1 MPLVKC
7 PDCEEMVSPR
17 VDKCPFCGCPA
28 KFFEQ
33 KEVQEKKKTEPT
45 APKVSFSFGRHGIS
59 YSKDVASF
67 AAYFGAYLQAADI
80 AQKGMSEIYNSVG
93 SIGKALELLPDK
105 ANGYIYELIDK
116 GTQLLYSKGVFMTPQ
131 NFYEKYHRRYAIDYG
146 RFYDVTL
153 EQYSDILDM
162 KRSLDSYREAVKA
175 SRSRWQGGG
184 FGVSGAIKG
193 AATAAALN
201 MGSDFL
207 HAFGDSSREKR
218 DNETIQR
225 KLKELYRQSEGQL
238 CYSIKSCVMGVCYAM
253 CEELKAINFFEKT
266 IRIDRK
272 EAEVIYENTKNYAVD
287 KDEIQKNMIQCIIL
301 YPGERKY
308 YEPFKDDIINGNTE
322 VKEFLRFWDIEFLL
336 KDIFEQQEKQVGLRK
351 CQNEFDSFMLDKGID
366 KIDFE
371 NVCDQTVALLLIWLH
386 EYGKEIASTGEYA
399 QKIKKYFEKYKK
411 WLSQADYLVAEGAS
425 IIDYFPE
432 TYRFEDF
439 YLLCAEMEKY
449 LEIET
454 LESVSTYISVDSIY
468 DLKNVEKITLEE
480 GDQVLAYCD
489 TSTMKSGKKALI
501 ITEHYV
507 VDTKA
512 SIKIRVLDV
521 KKIKFNKSSNGE
533 FYIQIADAK
542 SMIQYSCREITRA
555 KYGAY
560 DVAAAYYLLYFFK
573 AIMVRY
579 GGNKYLEVA
588 EPLKKENESIDYKKV
603 ETYRNYLEDYQNKF
617 RVQLNLDFMEK
628 FRRRFK
634 CCLDQCIDAE
644 NEIICMYDY
653 EIDDN
658 VILERIGKNIYGQY
672 VLFSNQFITVTDHK
686 LYLNGSKYELNEIKE
701 IMVFHNAAKKHQ
713 MRVYLSLK
721 DRNEIIK
728 YEDDSE
734 MENFELL
741 LFMIDIAIENLLW
754 KNPVKSY
761 LSAKSDGYS
770 YSEYLCDKCGSIKFK
785 NAISLAGRKC
795 ENCGNKKPSD
805 ISVMDFEDDF
815 IESMFEVRS
824 YAYVK
829 ASMYKDSEE
838 LLADEREFA
847 KWIKYFEK
855 GAQNL

>member
-7 PDCEEMVSPR
+7 PDCEKMVSPR

-351 CQNEFDSFMLDKGID
+351 CQNEFDAFMVEKGIEQ
-366 KIDFE
+366 IDFE
-371 NVCDQTVALLLIWLH
+371 NMCVQTVATLLIWLH
-386 EYGKEIASTGEYA
+386 EYGKGIASTGEYA
-399 QKIKKYFEKYKK
+399 QKIQGYLTKYKQ
-411 WLSQADYLVAEGAS
+411 WFWRADSLEAEKES

-432 TYRFEDF
+432 TIRYEDF
-439 YLLCAEMEKY
+439 YLLCSEMETY
-449 LEIET
+449 LNIDS
-454 LESVSTYISVDSIY
+454 LEKISTYIPVSSAY
-468 DLKNVEKITLEE
+468 DLLSVEKKVLEE
-480 GDQVLAYCD
+480 GDQVLVFYD
-489 TSTMKSGKKALI
+489 TSMMGSGKKAFI
-501 ITEHYV
+501 ITERYV
-507 VDTKA
+507 IDMKTHTRILI
-512 SIKIRVLDV
+512 SDV
-521 KKIKFNKSSNGE
+521 KRVMFDKTQRGDLCIRITDEKNEIKCFC
-533 FYIQIADAK
+533 Y
-542 SMIQYSCREITRA
+542 EID
-555 KYGAY
+555 GANLILE
-560 DVAAAYYLLYFFK
+560 VAYLLYFIK
-573 AIMVRY
+573 AIFVRY
-579 GGNKYLEVA
+579 GRNNHLMVSSLELSNEDNRLENPQKAKEYWKYV
-588 EPLKKENESIDYKKV
+588 
-603 ETYRNYLEDYQNKF
+603 EDYQNKF
-617 RVQLNLDFMEK
+617 GVQLNLDFMEM

-634 CCLDQCIDAE
+634 RCLNGCVD
-644 NEIICMYDY
+644 NEDDIICKYDY
-653 EIDDN
+653 ELDDKA
-658 VILERIGKNIYGQY
+658 ILDRIGNVYGQY
-672 VLFSNQFITVTDHK
+672 VLFSNKFITITDHK
-686 LYLNGSKYELNEIKE
+686 LYLNGYKFELNEIKE
-701 IMVFHNAAKKHQ
+701 IIVFHNANNKHCIK
-713 MRVYLSLK
+713 VSISLK
-721 DRNEIIK
+721 DSTKIIT
-728 YEDDSE
+728 YEDDGE
-734 MENFELL
+734 MTDFELL
-741 LFMIDIAIENLLW
+741 LYLVDIAIENLIWINPDKAYLW
-754 KNPVKSY
+754 AADEQTTY
-761 LSAKSDGYS
+761 R
-770 YSEYLCDKCGSIKFK
+770 ECLCEKCGSRKFK
-785 NAISLAGRKC
+785 EAFSSLLLKC
-795 ENCGNKKPSD
+795 ASCGNKKSSD
-805 ISVMDFEDDF
+805 ISVMEFKDDF
-815 IESMFEVRS
+815 LDGMMELRS

-829 ASMYKDSEE
+829 APMFKDLKE

-847 KWIKYFEK
+847 KWIRYFNNN
-855 GAQNL
+855 A